1 MGNDVD
7 ATNGTLTLLYYSE
20 ERFKSGKYIHLYYAP
35 LMMCNIFVIGHYQSL
50 RMKPKSIDAS
60 NDMSTD
66 LGVSNL
72 SPNIADKSQTNNRSI
87 EERLYSTDDCVSLDG
102 SPSEKSM

>member
-1 MGNDVD
+1 MTTKPKDKMGNDVD

-66 LGVSNL
+66 EGMLHTCVTNFTETKFSNIL
-72 SPNIADKSQTNNRSI
+72 RTHFFSK
-87 EERLYSTDDCVSLDG
+87 
-102 SPSEKSM
+102 